1 MIPSKLFVRYAID
14 LYVDLGTA
22 NTLISTPDE
31 GVVIREPSVIASR
44 FDSIG
49 RRTIVAVGLEAKE
62 LMGRTPPGIK
72 VTYPLKS
79 GVIGDLAATEVMLRY
94 FIKKTPRRLNLIR
107 PRVLISIPFGVSQ
120 IEKKAIVDVA
130 RAAGAR
136 DVILIAEPIAAALG
150 SGLPIHLPKGNMILD
165 IGGGTTEIAVVSLFE
180 VAYCES
186 IRVGG
191 TAFDEAIV
199 ELVRTRYGLNTG
211 EPTAEQAKIQVASAV
226 RTEEM
231 KSTEIRGIDVT
242 TGLPRGQII
251 SSHDV
256 FDAIDPLLKEIFHAA
271 SRVLEK
277 VSPELLADILVRGVR
292 LTGGGALIHGIAER
306 ASRELNVLVKTCEDP
321 LVTVARGGHAATL
334 DRSVLERIVTDEGLS

>member
-1 MIPSKLFVRYAID
+1 MMPSKIFTRYAVDI
-14 LYVDLGTA
+14 YVDLGTT
-22 NTLISTPDE
+22 NTLVSTPDS

-62 LMGRTPPGIK
+62 LMGRTPPGIF
-72 VTYPLKS
+72 VSYPLKA
-79 GVIGDLAATEVMLRY
+79 GVIGDLDATEVMLRH
-94 FIKKTPRRLNLIR
+94 FLKKTPRRMNLIR

-120 IEKKAIVDVA
+120 IEKRAVVDVA

-191 TAFDEAIV
+191 VSFDESIIG
-199 ELVRTRYGLNTG
+199 LVRTRFGLDIG
-211 EPTAEQAKIQVASAV
+211 DQTAESAKILVASAV
-226 RTEEM
+226 RPTEI
-231 KSTEIRGIDVT
+231 KSTEVRGIDLS
-242 TGLPRGQII
+242 TGLPRAQVITN
-251 SSHDV
+251 HDV
-256 FDAIDPLLKEIFHAA
+256 FDAIDPALKEIFEATN
-271 SRVLEK
+271 RLLER
-277 VSPELLADILVRGVR
+277 VSPELLADLMVRGVR
-292 LTGGGALIHGIAER
+292 ITGGGALIAGMAER
-306 ASRELNVLVKTCEDP
+306 ATRELNVLAKTCDDP
-321 LVTVARGGHAATL
+321 LVTVVRGGHAATL
-334 DRSVLERIVTDEGLS
+334 DRLVLERIAND

>member
-1 MIPSKLFVRYAID
+1 
-14 LYVDLGTA
+14 
-22 NTLISTPDE
+22 
-31 GVVIREPSVIASR
+31 
-44 FDSIG
+44 
-49 RRTIVAVGLEAKE
+49 
-62 LMGRTPPGIK
+62 
-72 VTYPLKS
+72 
-79 GVIGDLAATEVMLRY
+79 MLRY

-150 SGLPIHLPKGNMILD
+150 SGLPIPLPKGNMILD